1 MLKYMKLLYKKLILL
16 FLLVFAASQS
26 FAQLKGVITDSITH
40 EPLMYISVYYEGKGV
55 GGVSNANGEYQIE
68 TRKNWNEVTFSSIG
82 YRTKVI
88 KLTPG
93 QKVLDVQM
101 VPDDVMLSEV
111 VVKPKKE
118 KYSKKN
124 NPAVDFMRKVI
135 EHKKAQK
142 LEVNDYYQYD
152 QYEKMKMS
160 LNDITPEKLEKGIY
174 KKYSFLKD
182 QIEVSETTNS
192 LILPIS
198 IQETSSQTV
207 FRKNPESKKTIIKGM
222 NSNGINEFF
231 STGDMLGTVLQ
242 DVFTNVNIYDDDI
255 RLLQRRFTSPIAK
268 EGLNFYKYYLMDTLT
283 VERDTCVHLT
293 FVPQNSQDFGF
304 TGHLY
309 VLKDSTYAVKK
320 CVMNLPK
327 KTGVN
332 FVNQLDIVQQ
342 YEQLPNGNWVLMDDD
357 MLVDLSLVKSM
368 GGLQVQRT
376 TKYSNYKFDPI
387 EQRLF
392 RLKGSVIKEADMLS
406 KSDEYWAEVRQVPLT
421 KTESSMDVFMNR
433 IEQIPGFKYIIFG
446 AKALIENFV
455 ETTGPKKPSKVDIGP
470 INTMISNNYVDGLRL
485 RLSAMTTANL
495 NPHWFLSGY
504 GAYGFK
510 DHRWKY
516 SGTLTYSFNK
526 RDYVVWEFPKH
537 FVSAT
542 YSYDVMSP
550 MDKFLFTDKDNVFVS
565 FKTTTVDQMSYMR
578 DVAINYELE
587 TPTGFGVKSMLRH
600 RNDEPTGNLKYWANN
615 SSADKMPLPN
625 EKPIHDIT
633 TAEASVTLR
642 YAPGEAFVNS
652 KQRRIPVSLDA
663 PIFTLTHTAGFKG
676 VLGGEYNFNR
686 TEASIWKRVWLPSSW
701 GKVDISL
708 KGGAEWNTVPF
719 PLLILP
725 EANLSYITQRETFC
739 LINNMEFLN
748 DRFASLSLSYD
759 MNGKLFN
766 RIPLLKKLKWREMI
780 RFRTLWG
787 TLTDKNNPF
796 KSNNP
801 DLFLFPMRDGQYTS
815 HVMDPKIPYMEASIG
830 VYNIFKLLHVEYVHR
845 LTYRDNPGIN
855 KWGIRFMVLM
865 VF

>member
-111 VVKPKKE
+111 VVKPKRE

-207 FRKNPESKKTIIKGM
+207 FRKSPESKKTIIKGM

-342 YEQLPNGNWVLMDDD
+342 YKQLPNGNWVIMDDD

-537 FVSAT
+537 FISAT